1 MITRESSADQSGFR
15 VEASGADLAHKWLLV
30 IDRASKL
37 PIQILKE
44 DDDSSLGLGEL
55 DIHNTLI
62 HKIDARAAYIPGGD
76 YKLMTLLIPKID
88 KIPSP
93 NRSRMYRSGLHEA
106 DELSQLLGGVLGGG
120 LAGRG
125 ISFEGFMVGG
135 GELPVGLGLLA
146 QVMNRRGN
154 LPGYRVEYDFD
165 QQEVKVI
172 PSENAS
178 EGNEHSKFTLLGKTD
193 VPTMPPLYFLEN
205 KEERVP
211 ENPDEFARKY
221 GFYARLVEEVVLSL
235 YEAKSEISP
244 DTVFNFAPDD
254 NTATSIKQA
263 EQKLS
268 FAKRQLSAA
277 GFMEDGDDEDI
288 DKRIVIEKPRVRFTD
303 VGGQEKAKTELG
315 DVVAGL
321 ADPDEFYSEGAEPP
335 SGVMLYGPS
344 GTGKTLLARATAG
357 EANAT
362 IFSVGL
368 ASILHS
374 LWGKTER
381 YIQRIFD
388 KAAEQAP
395 AIIFLDEIDA
405 IARQRSSLNQAYSS
419 IVNVLLTNM
428 DGMQER
434 SRNVVVIGAT
444 NLLDLVDDALLRP
457 GRFDMLIPVDLPDDA
472 GRAQIFA
479 IHRQK
484 AIERATKPVDEIF
497 DSHFDIA
504 KLISSTRGFSGA
516 DIAEILRR
524 GLVERVRTKRRG
536 VNSHPLTAEDLIEQI
551 ALYEKVRR
559 DKANRIDRGLG
570 FQYAIRS

>member
-1 MITRESSADQSGFR
+1 MIREGIPDRPGFR
-15 VEASGADLAHKWLLV
+15 VEASGADLVHKWLGV
-30 IDRASKL
+30 IDKASQL
-37 PIQILKE
+37 PIPILKE
-44 DDDSSLGLGEL
+44 DDDPSLGLGTL
-55 DIHNTLI
+55 DVHNTLI
-62 HKIDARAAYIPGGD
+62 HQIDARAAYISGGNFELKTILFPRKD
-76 YKLMTLLIPKID
+76 EIR
-88 KIPSP
+88 SP
-93 NRSRMYRSGLHEA
+93 RSRTYGSGLFGA
-106 DELSQLLGGVLGGG
+106 DESGQILSGVLGGG

-125 ISFEGFMVGG
+125 ISIEGFMLGGG
-135 GELPVGLGLLA
+135 GELPVGLGRLA
-146 QVMNRRGN
+146 EVMRRRDS
-154 LPGYRVEYDFD
+154 LPGHRVEYDFD
-165 QQEVKVI
+165 RQEVKVVPTNI
-172 PSENAS
+172 SSESN
-178 EGNEHSKFTLLGKTD
+178 GHSKFTLQGRTD
-193 VPTMPPLYFLEN
+193 VPTMPPFYFIEN
-205 KEERVP
+205 EKEKVP
-211 ENPDEFARKY
+211 EDPDEFARKY
-221 GFYARLVEEVVLSL
+221 GFYAGLVEEVVLSL
-235 YEAKSEISP
+235 YEAKRESSP
-244 DTVFNFAPDD
+244 DAVFNFTPADG
-254 NTATSIKQA
+254 TETRIKQA

-277 GFMEDGDDEDI
+277 GFVDDGDDEDI

-303 VGGQEKAKTELG
+303 VGGQEKAKTELS

-335 SGVMLYGPS
+335 NGVMLYGPS

-368 ASILHS
+368 ASVLHS

-395 AIIFLDEIDA
+395 AIIFFDEIDA
-405 IARQRSSLNQAYSS
+405 IARQRSNLNQAYSS

-434 SRNVVVIGAT
+434 SQNVVVVGAT

-472 GRAQIFA
+472 GRAQIFE

-484 AIERATKPVDEIF
+484 ALERATKPVDEIF
-497 DSHFDIA
+497 DRNFDMA
-504 KLISSTRGFSGA
+504 KLISGTRGFSGA
-516 DIAEILRR
+516 DISEILRR

-536 VNSHPLTAEDLIEQI
+536 IAPHPLTAEDLIEQI
-551 ALYEKVRR
+551 AIYEKVRR
-559 DKANRIDRGLG
+559 DKANRTDRGLG
-570 FQYAIRS
+570 FQYATKQ